1 MGEQITRYA
10 AARGDLMDPYSDP
23 RVNPNHEKVVLASDH
38 DAEIAQRDARIVE
51 LEKQVTAATELHIAM
66 VNAAA
71 NVEAERDTARE
82 MLVSARELLE
92 RANSGMLIQVI
103 DDDEKMRE
111 YLVKAEAEQ
120 IKLFADIRVFLASL
134 KE

>member
-1 MGEQITRYA
+1 MGEQIKRYQTSFSA
-10 AARGDLMDPYSDP
+10 DDD
-23 RVNPNHEKVVLASDH
+23 VVLASDH
-38 DAEIAQRDARIVE
+38 DREIAQRDARIVE
-51 LEKQVTAATELHIAM
+51 LEGDLNIARLERDAKLCTECPRGS
-66 VNAAA
+66 VQ
-71 NVEAERDTARE
+71 AERDTARE

>member
-1 MGEQITRYA
+1 MGEQIKRYQTSFSA
-10 AARGDLMDPYSDP
+10 DDD
-23 RVNPNHEKVVLASDH
+23 VVLASDH
-38 DAEIAQRDARIVE
+38 DREIAQRDARIGE
-51 LEKQVTAATELHIAM
+51 LERALADVYTTGAATWMLKYEQACT
-66 VNAAA
+66 
-71 NVEAERDTARE
+71 ERDTARE